1 MPVTPGRSC
10 SRGATGEAM
19 PRDWDLY
26 LDSFTWTRYSHLPE
40 QPGNGVQ
47 AAALSIPGY
56 CPSCTNA
63 QQLSQAPGSA
73 AFYSSMWTP
82 WTSPSSKGGSQPGGN
97 ILLVTRMAAVGC
109 NFSHHF
115 HSHLAR
121 MSYPGDKWQWRGSSG
136 ICSSAVGFLFLFNHS
151 LGCHSSRC
159 ARLMGAG
166 RESPPG
172 PRADTG
178 EAGQSSSLL
187 RMNL

>member
-1 MPVTPGRSC
+1 
-10 SRGATGEAM
+10 M

-73 AFYSSMWTP
+73 AFYSSMWSP

-109 NFSHHF
+109 SFFHHF
-115 HSHLAR
+115 YSHLAR

-172 PRADTG
+172 PRADRG